1 MKQAMAGHTAHR
13 LQLHGLKMMNY
24 IALSIFSE
32 TETYFR
38 VLYCSPNA
46 TEKSHQSH
54 SSDLSKVLCILSIW
68 GIQCFKGK
76 QRTSCSQV
84 STQCKAT

>member
-1 MKQAMAGHTAHR
+1 MAGDTAHR

-24 IALSIFSE
+24 VALNIFSE
-32 TETYFR
+32 TEIYFR
-38 VLYCSPNA
+38 VLHCSPNA
-46 TEKSHQSH
+46 TEKSQQSH
-54 SSDLSKVLCILSIW
+54 SSDRSKVLCILSIW

-76 QRTSCSQV
+76 QRISSSEV